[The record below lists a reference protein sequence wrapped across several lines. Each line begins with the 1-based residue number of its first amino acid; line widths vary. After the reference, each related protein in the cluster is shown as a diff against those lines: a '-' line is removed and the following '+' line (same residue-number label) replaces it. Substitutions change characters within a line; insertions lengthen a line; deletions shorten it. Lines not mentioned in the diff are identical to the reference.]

1 MPARYISAG
10 IERNLMN
17 HLEELT
23 GTVSK
28 QQICQMM
35 STGIAD
41 KYFKKGDP
49 NDYNV
54 VPREKYELYTIGG
67 GIIQTHQLI
76 SEDNQKGVATTIYA
90 NYNVETKHFEPYI
103 AFERF
108 YWDDKINNW
117 ELDSQ
122 SEEKCA
128 VDFRKRGCWKRL
140 EKQMRKILDEY
151 VPEVDYYVPPA
162 NKKYGLGFEI
172 FHVYGIGYE
181 GDMVQRIAE
190 AYDCDKQCKK
200 MPSFTACAEYGEE
213 LGMFKIIREDRLP
226 KSLPRELHRHFWIDT
241 PENRKSL
248 GMSTV

>member
-1 MPARYISAG
+1 MPARYISAV

-49 NDYNV
+49 DDYDV
-54 VPREKYELYTIGG
+54 IPREKYYGIGPC
-67 GIIQTHQLI
+67 IIQTHQLI

-90 NYNVETKHFEPYI
+90 KYNAETKHFEPYI

-108 YWDDKINNW
+108 YWNNRINDW

-122 SEEKCA
+122 SEEKCT

-140 EKQMRKILDEY
+140 EKQMRKIL
-151 VPEVDYYVPPA
+151 
-162 NKKYGLGFEI
+162 NK
-172 FHVYGIGYE
+172 YE
-181 GDMVQRIAE
+181 PTYWSM
-190 AYDCDKQCKK
+190 K
-200 MPSFTACAEYGEE
+200 
-213 LGMFKIIREDRLP
+213 
-226 KSLPRELHRHFWIDT
+226 
-241 PENRKSL
+241 
-248 GMSTV
+248 